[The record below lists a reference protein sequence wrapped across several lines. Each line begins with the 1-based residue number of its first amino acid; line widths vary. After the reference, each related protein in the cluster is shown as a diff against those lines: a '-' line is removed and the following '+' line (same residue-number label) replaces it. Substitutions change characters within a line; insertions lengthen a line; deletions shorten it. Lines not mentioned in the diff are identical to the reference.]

1 MKLRNRIIWTFG
13 HGLHTTRRFSGR
25 YEVILWYSKGNEYLF
40 NLDAVRVAQKYPGKR
55 RYKGPRKG
63 EFSGNPLGKNP
74 SDVWEIPN
82 VKALHV
88 EKTAHPCQFPVA
100 LAKRLIDA
108 LTTRRGIVLDPFAGS
123 GTAGVAAILSGRQ
136 FIGAEINKR
145 YVRIAQKR
153 LIQALNGSVKYRPGH
168 LPIRTPQAGEAVS
181 RRPAHFKMHGQI
193 E

>member
-1 MKLRNRIIWTFG
+1 LRVFDRTN
-13 HGLHTTRRFSGR
+13 
-25 YEVILWYSKGNEYLF
+25 VQLF
-40 NLDAVRVAQKYPGKR
+40 
-55 RYKGPRKG
+55 YKGPRKG

-108 LTTRRGIVLDPFAGS
+108 VTPRQGIVLDPFAGS
-123 GTAGVAAILSGRQ
+123 ASAGVAAILSGRR

-145 YVRIAQKR
+145 YVNIAR
-153 LIQALNGSVKYRPGH
+153 RRMTEALNGSVRYRPEY
-168 LPIRTPQAGEAVS
+168 LPVRLPQAGEAVS
-181 RRPAHFKMHGQI
+181 KRPPHFKIHK
-193 E
+193 